1 MDENTKVNDS
11 QQINIEERTK
21 LDVISVSVDAEDRRK
36 RAGTI
41 FSFIWTIISIIYT
54 IAMTAYL
61 MSKHWVNDQFTIVLS
76 IILAFFIV
84 IVLVLVGLFFT
95 DLDRIKTHDKTLK
108 AVGFLIRLFKAALNI
123 TFVAITA
130 ISVAGIAYDGF
141 SMDAVKEWAVVIATM
156 FVAVVKLFLVVFNFV
171 APKVIRH
178 KFSKGTYYK
187 TTYIDGQ
194 KQAKKH
200 KTRNKLMKKLNEWSL
215 KQ

>member
-1 MDENTKVNDS
+1 MDENTKVDEI
-11 QQINIEERTK
+11 QQINTEEGTK

-61 MSKHWVNDQFTIVLS
+61 MSMHWVNDQFTIVLS

>member
-1 MDENTKVNDS
+1 MEENTKVIEN
-11 QQINIEERTK
+11 QQNISEDGNK
-21 LDVISVSVDAEDRRK
+21 LDVISVSVDVEEKRK
-36 RAGTI
+36 RSGAI
-41 FSFIWTIISIIYT
+41 FSFVWTIISIIYT
-54 IAMTAYL
+54 FAMTAYL
-61 MSKHWVNDQFTIVLS
+61 MSQHWVNDQLTIVLS
-76 IILAFFIV
+76 IILTFFIV

-108 AVGFLIRLFKAALNI
+108 AVGFLIRVFKAGLNI

-130 ISVAGIAYDGF
+130 ISVAGMAYGGF
-141 SMDAVKEWAVVIATM
+141 TDAVKEWAVVIATM
-156 FVAVVKLFLVVFNFV
+156 LVAVVKLFLVLFNFI
-171 APKVIRH
+171 APKVVRH

-187 TTYIDGQ
+187 TTYINGQ

>member
-1 MDENTKVNDS
+1 MEENTKVIEN
-11 QQINIEERTK
+11 QQNISEDGNK
-21 LDVISVSVDAEDRRK
+21 LDVISVSVDAEEKRK
-36 RAGTI
+36 RSGAI
-41 FSFIWTIISIIYT
+41 FSFVWTIISIIYT

-61 MSKHWVNDQFTIVLS
+61 MSQHWVNDQFTVVLS

-108 AVGFLIRLFKAALNI
+108 AIGFLIRVFKAGLNI

-130 ISVAGIAYDGF
+130 ISVAGMAYGGF
-141 SMDAVKEWAVVIATM
+141 TDAVKEWAVVIATM
-156 FVAVVKLFLVVFNFV
+156 LVAVVKLFLVLFNFI

-187 TTYIDGQ
+187 TTYINGQ

>member
-1 MDENTKVNDS
+1 MDENTKVNES
-11 QQINIEERTK
+11 QQINIEEGTK

>member
-1 MDENTKVNDS
+1 MEEKTKGIEN
-11 QQINIEERTK
+11 QQNISEDGNK
-21 LDVISVSVDAEDRRK
+21 LDVISVSVDAEEKRK
-36 RAGTI
+36 RSGAI
-41 FSFIWTIISIIYT
+41 FSFVWTIISIIYT

-61 MSKHWVNDQFTIVLS
+61 MSQHWVNDQFTIVLS

-95 DLDRIKTHDKTLK
+95 DLDKIKTHDKTLK
-108 AVGFLIRLFKAALNI
+108 AVGFLIRVFKAGLNI

-130 ISVAGIAYDGF
+130 ISVAGMAYGGF
-141 SMDAVKEWAVVIATM
+141 TDAVKEWAVVIATM
-156 FVAVVKLFLVVFNFV
+156 LVAVVKLFLVFFNFI

-187 TTYIDGQ
+187 TTYINGQ

>member
-1 MDENTKVNDS
+1 MEENTKETEN
-11 QQINIEERTK
+11 QQYILEDGNK
-21 LDVISVSVDAEDRRK
+21 LDVISVSVDVEERRK
-36 RAGTI
+36 KSGTI
-41 FSFIWTIISIIYT
+41 FSFVWTIISIIYT

-61 MSKHWVNDQFTIVLS
+61 MSQHWVNDKFTIVLS
-76 IILAFFIV
+76 IILAFFIA

-95 DLDRIKTHDKTLK
+95 DLDKIKAHDKTLK
-108 AVGFLIRLFKAALNI
+108 AVGFLIRVFKAGLNI

-130 ISVAGIAYDGF
+130 ISVAGMAYGGF
-141 SMDAVKEWAVVIATM
+141 TDAVKEWAVVIATM
-156 FVAVVKLFLVVFNFV
+156 LVAVVKLFLVVFNFV

-187 TTYIDGQ
+187 TTYINGQ

-200 KTRNKLMKKLNEWSL
+200 KTKNKLMKKLNEWSL

>member
-1 MDENTKVNDS
+1 MEENTKVIEN
-11 QQINIEERTK
+11 QQNISEDGNK
-21 LDVISVSVDAEDRRK
+21 LDVISVSVDAEEKRK
-36 RAGTI
+36 RSGAI
-41 FSFIWTIISIIYT
+41 FSFVWTIISIIYT

-61 MSKHWVNDQFTIVLS
+61 MSQHWVNDQFTVVLS

-108 AVGFLIRLFKAALNI
+108 AVGFLIRVFNAGLNI

-130 ISVAGIAYDGF
+130 ISVAGMAYGGF
-141 SMDAVKEWAVVIATM
+141 TDAVKEWAVVIATM
-156 FVAVVKLFLVVFNFV
+156 LVAVVKLFLVLFNFI

-187 TTYIDGQ
+187 TTYINGQ

>member
-1 MDENTKVNDS
+1 MEENTKVIEN
-11 QQINIEERTK
+11 QQNISEDGNK
-21 LDVISVSVDAEDRRK
+21 LDVISVSVDVEEKRK
-36 RAGTI
+36 RSGAI
-41 FSFIWTIISIIYT
+41 FSFVWTIISIIYT

-61 MSKHWVNDQFTIVLS
+61 MSQHWVNDQFTIVLS

-108 AVGFLIRLFKAALNI
+108 AVGFLIRVFKAGLNI

-130 ISVAGIAYDGF
+130 ISVAGMAYGGF
-141 SMDAVKEWAVVIATM
+141 TDAVKEWAVVIATM
-156 FVAVVKLFLVVFNFV
+156 LVAVVKLFLVLFNFI
-171 APKVIRH
+171 APKVVRH

-187 TTYIDGQ
+187 TTYINGQ

>member
-1 MDENTKVNDS
+1 MDENTKVNEI
-11 QQINIEERTK
+11 QQINTEEGTK

>member
-1 MDENTKVNDS
+1 MEENINAVDNQQKV
-11 QQINIEERTK
+11 EEDGTK
-21 LDVISVSVDAEDRRK
+21 LDVISVSVDAEEKRK
-36 RAGTI
+36 RSGAI
-41 FSFIWTIISIIYT
+41 FSFIWTIISIVYT

-61 MSKHWVNDQFTIVLS
+61 MSQHWINDQFTIILS
-76 IILAFFIV
+76 IILAFFII

-95 DLDRIKTHDKTLK
+95 DLDRIKAHDKTLK
-108 AVGFLIRLFKAALNI
+108 AVGFLIRIFKAGLNI

-130 ISVAGIAYDGF
+130 ISVAGMAYDGF
-141 SMDAVKEWAVVIATM
+141 TDAVKEWAVVIATM
-156 FVAVVKLFLVVFNFV
+156 LVAVVKLFLVVFNFV

-187 TTYIDGQ
+187 TTYINGQ

-200 KTRNKLMKKLNEWSL
+200 RTRNKLMQKLNEWSL

>member
-1 MDENTKVNDS
+1 MEENTNAVDN
-11 QQINIEERTK
+11 QQKTEEDGAK
-21 LDVISVSVDAEDRRK
+21 LDVISVSVDAEEKRK
-36 RAGTI
+36 RSGAI
-41 FSFIWTIISIIYT
+41 FSFIWTIISIVYT
-54 IAMTAYL
+54 VAMNAYL
-61 MSKHWVNDQFTIVLS
+61 MSQHWVNDQFTIILS

-95 DLDRIKTHDKTLK
+95 DLDRIKAHDKTLK
-108 AVGFLIRLFKAALNI
+108 AVGFLIRIFKAGLNI

-130 ISVAGIAYDGF
+130 ISVAGMAYDGF
-141 SMDAVKEWAVVIATM
+141 TDAVKEWAVVIATM
-156 FVAVVKLFLVVFNFV
+156 LVAVIKLFLVVFNFV

-187 TTYIDGQ
+187 TTYINGQ

>member
-1 MDENTKVNDS
+1 MEENIKVIEN
-11 QQINIEERTK
+11 QQNISEDGNK
-21 LDVISVSVDAEDRRK
+21 LDVISVSVDAEEKRK
-36 RAGTI
+36 RSGAI
-41 FSFIWTIISIIYT
+41 FSFVWTIISIIYT

-61 MSKHWVNDQFTIVLS
+61 MSQHWVNDQFTVVLS

-108 AVGFLIRLFKAALNI
+108 AIGFLIRVFKAGLNI

-130 ISVAGIAYDGF
+130 ISVAGMAYGGF
-141 SMDAVKEWAVVIATM
+141 TDAVKEWAVVIATM
-156 FVAVVKLFLVVFNFV
+156 LVAVVKLFLVLFNFI

-187 TTYIDGQ
+187 TTYINGQ